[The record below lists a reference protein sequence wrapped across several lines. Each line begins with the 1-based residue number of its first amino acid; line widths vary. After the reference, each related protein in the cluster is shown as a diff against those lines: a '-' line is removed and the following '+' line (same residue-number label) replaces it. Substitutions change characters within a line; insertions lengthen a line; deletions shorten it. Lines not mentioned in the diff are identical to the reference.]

1 MAKKKKKPKKKE
13 TPVLHFT
20 CSEMTRN
27 CVVCKCIYQDG
38 WWPLN
43 DFGFLP
49 GSLCPVSPYD
59 LCVSGVCAW
68 KFFCFS
74 MCLPIAVAPCSL
86 RVLFAAPFKER
97 LKAHL
102 ICKAPQFHK
111 NPTQPPYIPEQ
122 TAAILP
128 LILRSPSWL
137 NWHVYWD
144 CRPWGEEFHTFTAAL
159 AEPSGDFRQVQE
171 GRIIIFL
178 CFH

>member
-1 MAKKKKKPKKKE
+1 MAKKKKKNCFALHLLWNDKKLCCLQMYI
-13 TPVLHFT
+13 PRWL
-20 CSEMTRN
+20 MA
-27 CVVCKCIYQDG
+27 
-38 WWPLN
+38 LN

-49 GSLCPVSPYD
+49 GSLCPVSQYE
-59 LCVSGVCAW
+59 LCVCQVCVCE
-68 KFFCFS
+68 KFFCFW
-74 MCLPIAVAPCSL
+74 MFLPIAVAPCSL

-111 NPTQPPYIPEQ
+111 NPTQPPYIPKQ

-128 LILRSPSWL
+128 FILRSPSWL

-144 CRPWGEEFHTFTAAL
+144 CRPWREEFHTFTAAL